1 MPILDAIRT
10 SSNKS
15 MTLVLD
21 NGVNEKGEAIT
32 LSKSFSNIRDEA
44 TDADIL
50 NSGNIL
56 GSLMEKEIEE
66 VQLVERTILIG

>member
-10 SSNKS
+10 SSTKS
-15 MTLVLD
+15 IILLLD

-32 LSKSFSNIRDEA
+32 TSKSFSNIRQEA

-56 GSLMEKEIEE
+56 GSLMEKGLEEI
-66 VQLVERTILIG
+66 QLVERTILVG

>member
-10 SSNKS
+10 SSTKS
-15 MTLVLD
+15 ITLLLD
-21 NGVNEKGEAIT
+21 NGVNEKGEALT
-32 LSKSFSNIRDEA
+32 VSKSFSNIREDA

-56 GSLMEKEIEE
+56 GSLMEKELEE
-66 VQLVERTILIG
+66 IQLVERTMLVG